1 MGSEVVLTKALE
13 NEVNDALRANGVANK
28 FKKSGYQLW
37 LGEKFGGQRNQFWYN
52 PESGQYGINYANNL
66 VHIPGTYLGP
76 LGQMLGES
84 NGNSQ
89 ANADD
94 SLQLLVM
101 YIEENLQMCNDGKVV
116 KGDKSLNVSNG
127 EIFNDFETLMK
138 KIKQLKESRRQLR
151 ESRFDV
157 QQLRTG
163 VDDILLYH
171 ELISQ
176 KYMEYD
182 RN

>member
-1 MGSEVVLTKALE
+1 MGSRVVPTRALE

-28 FKKSGYQLW
+28 FKKSGYQLR
-37 LGEKFGGQRNQFWYN
+37 LGEKFGGQQNQFWYN

-76 LGQMLGES
+76 LGQMLGEG
-84 NGNSQ
+84 NGNSK

-116 KGDKSLNVSNG
+116 KGGKSLNVSNG
-127 EIFNDFETLMK
+127 EIFSDFETLMK
-138 KIKQLKESRRQLR
+138 KIGQLKESR
-151 ESRFDV
+151 FDA

-163 VDDILLYH
+163 VEDILRYH